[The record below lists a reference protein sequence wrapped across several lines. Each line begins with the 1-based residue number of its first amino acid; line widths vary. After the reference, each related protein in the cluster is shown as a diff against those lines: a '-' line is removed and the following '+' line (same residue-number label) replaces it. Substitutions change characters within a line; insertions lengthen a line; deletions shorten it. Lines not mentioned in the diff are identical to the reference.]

1 MTPGELH
8 GFSVEESIMKID
20 RYTKVVLTVIAI
32 TLTVIALKPLSDPK
46 PSYAARAIEYKLGL
60 FPQPPSVSW
69 ERSFNE
75 FGEQGWELVA
85 IQPGPPGGMGTLAIF
100 KR

>member
-1 MTPGELH
+1 
-8 GFSVEESIMKID
+8 MKID

-32 TLTVIALKPLSDPK
+32 TLIIIALKPLSDPK

>member
-1 MTPGELH
+1 MQ
-8 GFSVEESIMKID
+8 ID
-20 RYTKVVLTVIAI
+20 RYTKIVLTVIAI
-32 TLTVIALKPLSDPK
+32 ALTVIALTPLSATR

-60 FPQPPSVSW
+60 LPQPPSVSW
-69 ERSFNE
+69 EKSFNE

-85 IQPGPPGGMGTLAIF
+85 IQPGASGGMGTLAIF